1 MGIQGNASAGNDE
14 QSLRDIISQE
24 LQNLNANGS
33 RGSSVE
39 SNGQDSPSRGRGGS
53 SSLTSNN
60 QATTSSLRQIIREEL
75 ARMQTP
81 SRKASRSHV
90 SGQSL
95 SPSGSSSGTSSKSST
110 QAPDGSQTG
119 DSPSTRSNTAG
130 TSGTASSQQGKA
142 ASASYVGE
150 STKSKKATVQPKTS
164 ANTEQTVAQV
174 LTQAQYELSQELEEN
189 LQKLRS
195 VIQQSQEIA
204 KKIELVLG
212 HGEKGSG
219 NKE

>member
-53 SSLTSNN
+53 SSLTSN